1 MAGLRVLFERYVR
14 TQEEL
19 QVALIDTGL
28 TSGTI
33 SCVNGFGISAPLS
46 IPSGCTVDFGWH
58 TFTVT
63 ATITVNKKAHIR
75 NGFFTGSPRLI
86 VREGTVDE
94 PAVIFNIFMQS
105 LLEQEVGLLVDA
117 NGPITGGLFQNVS
130 MSNYT
135 NGLVTQGNGYPV
147 SGLIGSGL
155 AFARVA
161 KGVTLDALT
170 THCRL
175 DALYAPDAVKSLY
188 AALLEGGHNAVN
200 MTVPSGIFNENTTFI
215 IKTNTDNKVTTNKG
229 IVVVDM
235 AGNTIVETS
244 TGGGVVNLSF
254 NPMTGILSF

>member
-19 QVALIDTGL
+19 QVALIDKGL

-33 SCVNGFGISAPLS
+33 SCVNGFGISVPLV

-58 TFTVT
+58 TFTVAT
-63 ATITVNKKAHIR
+63 TITVNKKAHIR

-86 VREGTVDE
+86 VHESTVDE

-105 LLEQEVGLLVDA
+105 LLEQEAGLLVDA

-135 NGLVTQGNGYPV
+135 NGLMTQGNGYPV
-147 SGLIGSGL
+147 SGLTGSGL
-155 AFARVA
+155 AFAQVA

-175 DALYAPDAVKSLY
+175 DALYTPDAVKSLY
-188 AALLEGGHNAVN
+188 AALLEGGYNTVN
-200 MTVPSGIFNENTTFI
+200 MTVPSGVFSENSTFS
-215 IKTNTDNKVTTNKG
+215 IKTNTDNKVTATND
-229 IVVVDM
+229 IVVVDLS
-235 AGNTIVETS
+235 GNTVEST
-244 TGGGVVNLSF
+244 TGGSAVNLAF